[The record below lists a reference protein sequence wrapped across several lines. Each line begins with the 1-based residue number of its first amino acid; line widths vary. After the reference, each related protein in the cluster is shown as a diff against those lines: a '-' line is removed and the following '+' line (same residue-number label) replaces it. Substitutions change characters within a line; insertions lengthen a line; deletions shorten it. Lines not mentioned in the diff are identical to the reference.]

1 MVTFIIHKNPSP
13 RAPSSPS
20 SIDLGGLDELN
31 IRADPAEKDALQEI
45 EKLVHGEEQLVP
57 RSATRERRR
66 EAGFISQPPRRRSS
80 SVRAPPPEL
89 PALAPWQNHFRAR
102 SAVREDEPAGGFGD
116 HPNVDAGS
124 DDEAMSAR
132 ILVRSARSTEPDYMD
147 DDPVST
153 QSQPSTSGTANTSSE
168 HGSDDEES
176 HTQSEKYT
184 LAQFLEEYPS
194 REAIGGPVA

>member
-1 MVTFIIHKNPSP
+1 
-13 RAPSSPS
+13 
-20 SIDLGGLDELN
+20 
-31 IRADPAEKDALQEI
+31 
-45 EKLVHGEEQLVP
+45 
-57 RSATRERRR
+57 
-66 EAGFISQPPRRRSS
+66 
-80 SVRAPPPEL
+80 
-89 PALAPWQNHFRAR
+89 
-102 SAVREDEPAGGFGD
+102 
-116 HPNVDAGS
+116 
-124 DDEAMSAR
+124 
-132 ILVRSARSTEPDYMD
+132 MD